1 MFEELMNEISE
12 KMVLVDGILGKIV
25 PDGKDPRVLYE
36 ASSHLIKA
44 GGKRVRPFIVLKSC
58 ELTGGSEST
67 ALPTAAAVELLHT
80 FTLIHDDIVDRSSI
94 RRGVST
100 VHETWGLPIAITAG
114 DLLFAKVYD
123 TIVGHTNVE
132 AVSSGH
138 LLQVINTLTR
148 ATIEVCEG
156 QILDLSYESRAS
168 ISESDCLNM
177 IRKKTAALFEAAMRS
192 GGIIG
197 GAEPCEVEK
206 LGFFGLKSG
215 MAFQIADDILGLT
228 ASEDVLGKPVGD
240 DLREGKKT
248 LIIVHA
254 RKKGDEKQR
263 RIVLDSLGSKDASN
277 EQIRETIDIL
287 KEIGSIEYS
296 RAYAEK
302 LIAQA
307 KTDLDAFP
315 ESPAKSFLI
324 NLADFFVTRSF

>member
-1 MFEELMNEISE
+1 MFEELLNEISE
-12 KMVLVDGILGKIV
+12 KMVLVDGMLDQIV

-44 GGKRVRPFIVLKSC
+44 GGKRVRPFVVLKSC
-58 ELTGGSEST
+58 ELAGGSEST

-100 VHETWGLPIAITAG
+100 VHEAWGLPIAITAG

-123 TIVGHTNVE
+123 AIVGQTNPE
-132 AVSSGH
+132 TASSDR
-138 LLQVINTLTR
+138 LLQVVNTLTK

-156 QILDLSYESRAS
+156 QILDLSYESKAS

-197 GAEPCEVEK
+197 GAGPREVET
-206 LGFFGLKSG
+206 LGSFGLKSG

-228 ASEDVLGKPVGD
+228 ANEGVLGKPVGD

-254 RKKGDEKQR
+254 RRNGDERQKR
-263 RIVLDSLGSKDASN
+263 MVLDSLGSEDVSD

-296 RAYAEK
+296 RAYADK
-302 LIAQA
+302 LVAQA
-307 KTDLDAFP
+307 KRSLDAFP
-315 ESPAKSFLI
+315 ESPAKRFLLD
-324 NLADFFVTRSF
+324 LADFFVARSF